1 MTGVAA
7 NDMISANRHR
17 VLKGALIAG
26 AMFAALGTIS
36 ALWSNPIFI
45 RMTPAGWTE
54 IAALAATAIL
64 SGVYV
69 AVRRPACS
77 VRLAG
82 SGGVLGFL
90 GVACPTCNK
99 ILMLAFGGPV
109 LMAYFEPVRIYVAL
123 AGALMLAVAV
133 AREIRAPSPGGPG
146 ESVASG

>member
-1 MTGVAA
+1 MAA
-7 NDMISANRHR
+7 SDMLSGNRHR
-17 VLKGALIAG
+17 VLKGVLIAV
-26 AMFAALGTIS
+26 AMFAVLGTVS

-45 RMTPAGWTE
+45 RMTPAGWVET
-54 IAALAATAIL
+54 ATLATTTIL
-64 SGVYV
+64 GGIYV

-99 ILMLAFGGPV
+99 ILMLAFGGPA

-123 AGALMLAVAV
+123 AGALMLAIAV
-133 AREIRAPSPGGPG
+133 VREIRISNPEAPSAGVI
-146 ESVASG
+146 S

>member
-1 MTGVAA
+1 MAA
-7 NDMISANRHR
+7 SDMLSGNRHR
-17 VLKGALIAG
+17 VLKGVLIAV
-26 AMFAALGTIS
+26 AMFAVLGTVS

-45 RMTPAGWTE
+45 RMTPAGWLET
-54 IAALAATAIL
+54 AALATTAIL
-64 SGVYV
+64 SGIYV

-99 ILMLAFGGPV
+99 ILMLAFGGPA

-123 AGALMLAVAV
+123 AGALMLAIAV
-133 AREIRAPSPGGPG
+133 VREIRISNPEAPSAGVI
-146 ESVASG
+146 S